1 LFGENG
7 DKGLAGGNKYPKA
20 GYSVTG
26 NRVAQSQMLCFAAM
40 YGSCRPM
47 MPLLQKVYSL
57 ENE

>member
-47 MPLLQKVYSL
+47 MPLYKKYTV
-57 ENE
+57 